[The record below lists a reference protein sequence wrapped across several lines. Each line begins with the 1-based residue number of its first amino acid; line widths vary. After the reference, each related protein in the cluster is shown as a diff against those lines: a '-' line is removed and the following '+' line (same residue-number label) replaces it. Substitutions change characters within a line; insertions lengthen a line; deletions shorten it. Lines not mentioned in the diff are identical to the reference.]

1 MEYAALCFIILLVII
16 VLILMIYNY
25 SIHKKVDT
33 FSNLNQR
40 VTNLNVLQDFMNTL
54 GDSLSI
60 DEKIERINDVL
71 INKYSIKYSTIV
83 VFNGAEYEVKASNVE
98 EKHWDTL
105 RNLQSDPVFADSIKT
120 AVPKYI
126 TVENDSEKLPYQKME
141 FGRAKCAMFFP
152 LYIDNVYIGYWI
164 IEGSRPH
171 EFDNMDTTILEVVR
185 KNIVT
190 ILKTV
195 QSQQTLEN
203 LVRNDQFSGLKSAE
217 YLYGE
222 GKKIIDKSTTSAIC
236 LFKIVNLPEIN
247 EEIGRKTGNDVV
259 TEISSFVKN
268 NLSTEY
274 VFVRYMGPKFAI
286 VFSGVETKGAFEF
299 MKNLKLQMEAL
310 NIQAKLQDVNHFANF
325 ASGQPN
331 ISYTGNTNNIIDN
344 GSGDVIYSDKI
355 EQQVSVK
362 PKIRVVVATY
372 YKGTSLDG
380 AFKKIEEFID
390 KSDENSITQ
399 V

>member
-1 MEYAALCFIILLVII
+1 MILLEYAALCFIILLVII

-54 GDSLSI
+54 GDNLSI
-60 DEKIERINDVL
+60 DEKLERINDVL

-185 KNIVT
+185 
-190 ILKTV
+190 
-195 QSQQTLEN
+195 
-203 LVRNDQFSGLKSAE
+203 
-217 YLYGE
+217 
-222 GKKIIDKSTTSAIC
+222 
-236 LFKIVNLPEIN
+236 
-247 EEIGRKTGNDVV
+247 
-259 TEISSFVKN
+259 
-268 NLSTEY
+268 
-274 VFVRYMGPKFAI
+274 
-286 VFSGVETKGAFEF
+286 
-299 MKNLKLQMEAL
+299 
-310 NIQAKLQDVNHFANF
+310 
-325 ASGQPN
+325 
-331 ISYTGNTNNIIDN
+331 
-344 GSGDVIYSDKI
+344 
-355 EQQVSVK
+355 
-362 PKIRVVVATY
+362 
-372 YKGTSLDG
+372 
-380 AFKKIEEFID
+380 
-390 KSDENSITQ
+390 
-399 V
+399 